1 MTKLQLKYRELKII
15 SVIAASENISHAATV
30 LGIAQANVSK
40 YLADFESKVGLKV
53 FDRTT
58 RQLMLTPFGTA
69 LLPYINDMLDRNEQ
83 LNNFI
88 ADYKHEKRGR
98 VTIYAPT
105 GIITY
110 LSKHVIDKIKDIG
123 DITLSLK
130 TCNLERNAFYEGV
143 EFPDDCDVLISYAPP
158 KDESLVAS
166 FITQYAVTAYA
177 SQRYL
182 EKHPISRPDELE
194 HHSCI
199 LIDSMMIDDANIW
212 RFNVAGS
219 NRGAGLSREGK
230 LRLRQHAIC
239 AGAGTKSPGDCVCAR
254 QKCAERPARRHAGA
268 LLSAT
273 L

>member
-1 MTKLQLKYRELKII
+1 
-15 SVIAASENISHAATV
+15 
-30 LGIAQANVSK
+30 
-40 YLADFESKVGLKV
+40 
-53 FDRTT
+53 
-58 RQLMLTPFGTA
+58 FGTA

-110 LSKHVIDKIKDIG
+110 LSKHVIDKIKDIS

-219 NRGAGLSREGK
+219 KEVRDYRVKGNYVCDNTQSALELARNHLGIVFAPDKSVQSDLQDGTLVPCFQHPYEWWLDLVAIFRKREYQPWRVQYVLDEM
-230 LRLRQHAIC
+230 LREIRHQLAQSQQLRPEQA
-239 AGAGTKSPGDCVCAR
+239 
-254 QKCAERPARRHAGA
+254 AE
-268 LLSAT
+268 SED
-273 L
+273 

>member
-1 MTKLQLKYRELKII
+1 
-15 SVIAASENISHAATV
+15 
-30 LGIAQANVSK
+30 
-40 YLADFESKVGLKV
+40 
-53 FDRTT
+53 
-58 RQLMLTPFGTA
+58 
-69 LLPYINDMLDRNEQ
+69 
-83 LNNFI
+83 I

-199 LIDSMMIDDANIW
+199 LI
-212 RFNVAGS
+212 
-219 NRGAGLSREGK
+219 
-230 LRLRQHAIC
+230 
-239 AGAGTKSPGDCVCAR
+239 
-254 QKCAERPARRHAGA
+254 
-268 LLSAT
+268 
-273 L
+273 

>member
-1 MTKLQLKYRELKII
+1 
-15 SVIAASENISHAATV
+15 
-30 LGIAQANVSK
+30 
-40 YLADFESKVGLKV
+40 
-53 FDRTT
+53 
-58 RQLMLTPFGTA
+58 
-69 LLPYINDMLDRNEQ
+69 MLDRNEQ

-219 NRGAGLSREGK
+219 KEVRDYRVKEITFATTRN
-230 LRLRQHAIC
+230 LRWSWHEI
-239 AGAGTKSPGDCVCAR
+239 TGDCVCAR

>member
-1 MTKLQLKYRELKII
+1 MR
-15 SVIAASENISHAATV
+15 
-30 LGIAQANVSK
+30 NV
-40 YLADFESKVGLKV
+40 VGSPS
-53 FDRTT
+53 
-58 RQLMLTPFGTA
+58 TP
-69 LLPYINDMLDRNEQ
+69 
-83 LNNFI
+83 
-88 ADYKHEKRGR
+88 
-98 VTIYAPT
+98 PT

-199 LIDSMMIDDANIW
+199 FDRLDDD
-212 RFNVAGS
+212 R
-219 NRGAGLSREGK
+219 RREY
-230 LRLRQHAIC
+230 LALQ
-239 AGAGTKSPGDCVCAR
+239 
-254 QKCAERPARRHAGA
+254 RRRE
-268 LLSAT
+268 
-273 L
+273 